1 MKSVTKYFKNL
12 LSLMDKDV
20 TRYVAAAVA
29 AIIAFIMVGTYLV
42 FKVRREEEKEKERE
56 QRTATDSGSKK
67 PVVRKRIGETD
78 AYQGREFSLTFSAY
92 DTTMSPN
99 AYEIS
104 RMGSVALISR
114 TFLYRIVCN
123 AIE

>member
-78 AYQGREFSLTFSAY
+78 AYQGREFSLAFSAY
-92 DTTMSPN
+92 DNVPECLRN
-99 AYEIS
+99 FKDGFGCINFKNIS
-104 RMGSVALISR
+104 LSNCL
-114 TFLYRIVCN
+114 
-123 AIE
+123 